1 MMSDYKA
8 AIISFFLPLV
18 SALIGLFMP
27 VYDELFLKITI
38 GLYFIS
44 ITLYIGMLIGYK
56 KKRKKN
62 APRIINALNLLL
74 FCLFFTFPLMKVW
87 PENVFIPI
95 LLGIVFFICVWLATI
110 DQRSKTPLVLS
121 DNQDKKGIWT
131 YVFYAIPVIVIFVG
145 GGGNFIVVR
154 EMHLT
159 FGEGLMSVYG
169 SVLLYILGCW
179 LGFFMSSL
187 SYKGLVL
194 NGRLVK

>member
-27 VYDELFLKITI
+27 VYNELFMKLTL
-38 GLYFIS
+38 GLYLFS
-44 ITLYIGMLIGYK
+44 IALYIGMLIGYK
-56 KKRKKN
+56 KKKRIN

-87 PENVFIPI
+87 PENILIPI
-95 LLGIVFFICVWLATI
+95 LLGMIFFVCVWLAVI
-110 DQRSKTPLVLS
+110 DQKSKTPLVLP
-121 DNQDKKGIWT
+121 DNRDTKGIWT

-145 GGGNFIVVR
+145 GGGNFIIVR

-159 FGEGLMSVYG
+159 FGEALMSVYG
-169 SVLLYILGCW
+169 SVLLYIIGCW
-179 LGFFMSSL
+179 LGFLMASL
-187 SYKGLVL
+187 SYMGLVKK
-194 NGRLVK
+194 GRLVK